1 MTYTLPL
8 ETKKISSFKY
18 HLPVCRG
25 NGEICATLKELKMQ
39 KWSSYPKNQDSGEL
53 QQTTNN
59 IATLQQ
65 LYHMWYLCQ
74 SRLTCLL
81 VGEATDSA
89 QAFFSIPVR
98 KEHHKQFAYIWKG
111 QDHPSAFSVLGCDN
125 TSVPVI
131 TDSENSMAMQALKE
145 QHFDTEHQ

>member
-1 MTYTLPL
+1 MIL
-8 ETKKISSFKY
+8 ENYSR
-18 HLPVCRG
+18 L
-25 NGEICATLKELKMQ
+25 LKT
-39 KWSSYPKNQDSGEL
+39 
-53 QQTTNN
+53 QQHCSHT
-59 IATLQQ
+59 
-65 LYHMWYLCQ
+65 WYLCW
-74 SRLTCLL
+74 SRLTCFLISA
-81 VGEATDSA
+81 ATDSA